1 MIKRLT
7 VVLLLNRALGVAA
20 DALYHISVYILLSSV
35 NIVALED
42 LDFGFSVDLSDIRR
56 SVRQGGPVLL
66 KDNHCLTAPFCLV
79 LS

>member
-20 DALYHISVYILLSSV
+20 DALSHISVYILLSSV

-42 LDFGFSVDLSDIRR
+42 LDLGFSMDLSDIQR
-56 SVRQGGPVLL
+56 SVGQGGPVL
-66 KDNHCLTAPFCLV
+66 
-79 LS
+79 